1 MIPAAGLSA
10 GQICLQSGHCGQ
22 LESGRFGNNNV
33 YFFSGI
39 FLSEKQF
46 DRFLGGIV
54 RNSTGAIVSAK
65 ATFINWFS
73 EANITIPSNEKV
85 DNGPSSRKGMGLD
98 DNVDEATLDFELG
111 LRNVLEN
118 ECDLPIGLRSY
129 ANVHRSFGDISTGTI
144 WRDVTYLII
153 GFMMVYAFVQIVMGR
168 FNRVEQR
175 AFLGFM
181 ALVNVKLAVAAS
193 FGFCSLIGLPYGP
206 MHTLII
212 GLLMG
217 LGVDN
222 AFVIVQ
228 EFNNAEAEAER
239 KGIKRSLVDRIGI
252 GLRKAGVAITV
263 TSMTDIIVF
272 AVGGTTILPSLR

>member
-1 MIPAAGLSA
+1 MFL
-10 GQICLQSGHCGQ
+10 
-22 LESGRFGNNNV
+22 
-33 YFFSGI
+33 FFSGL
-39 FLSEKQF
+39 FLSDKKF

-73 EANITIPSNEKV
+73 EANITTITSDSSEEPST
-85 DNGPSSRKGMGLD
+85 RKGMGLD
-98 DNVDEATLDFELG
+98 DNVDEATLEFELG

-118 ECDLPIGLRSY
+118 DCDLPVGLKSY

-239 KGIKRSLVDRIGI
+239 KGIKRSLVNRIGI